1 MGLKNKLFLA
11 LLSAL
16 VFGCSST
23 ATSPVAQQE
32 TIDESQPM
40 GVSEESAEPSDF
52 DADGVTPIDDRGM
65 AITRT
70 FYFDYDEAILGPD
83 ALAGLEVHAEILK
96 RNPDKTVVVEGHCD
110 ERGTREYN
118 LALGERRASAVVAF
132 LESSGVRSGQIDM
145 VSYGEESPA
154 EPGHD
159 SAAWEKNRRAVL
171 NYK

>member
-11 LLSAL
+11 FLSAF

-40 GVSEESAEPSDF
+40 VVSEESAEPSDF
-52 DADGVTPIDDRGM
+52 DTDGVTPIDNRGM

-83 ALAGLEVHAEILK
+83 ALAGL
-96 RNPDKTVVVEGHCD
+96 
-110 ERGTREYN
+110 
-118 LALGERRASAVVAF
+118 
-132 LESSGVRSGQIDM
+132 
-145 VSYGEESPA
+145 
-154 EPGHD
+154 
-159 SAAWEKNRRAVL
+159 
-171 NYK
+171 